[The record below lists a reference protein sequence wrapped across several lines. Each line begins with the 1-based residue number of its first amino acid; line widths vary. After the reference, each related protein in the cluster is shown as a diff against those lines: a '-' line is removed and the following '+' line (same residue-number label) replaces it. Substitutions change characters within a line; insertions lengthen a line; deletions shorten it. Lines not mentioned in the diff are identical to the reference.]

1 MSGPMALESHD
12 GRSADGREDTLARR
26 LSAAPDSTLA
36 LCVPRAPEDPV
47 DRLAAGMADQIGPA
61 VHAWEVAA
69 LLESEG
75 LTGDQIRERYRHPGL
90 FSLARDLY
98 GRVPRSFPEPARGPD
113 PWAPDHVRCALRGVL
128 FALPGLAYV
137 LTGRL
142 WQGERGV
149 YALIAAGLLSWAWG
163 QALSHRAYLRLV
175 VGRREAG
182 RTLLYGA
189 PAGALISSAAALAVA
204 GPGSATLFAVGQ
216 SLYLAAAG
224 VLLVC
229 GRERMLLAALTPLI
243 AGTAVLPWWEPG
255 PVLRTALPALTV
267 LLSLAV
273 AGHCVRG
280 MSRTDAV
287 PTVPGEGGTG
297 PRIVASLPYG
307 LFGLAAGTLVVFVGQ
322 RGALA
327 VVALTLSMGPAE
339 WLLYRFRGLALAAL
353 RAAAD
358 ETGFRLRSAGTLA
371 ICLGGY
377 LLPLVP
383 AALLTSGS
391 PWPVVAVAALLWTAL
406 LLQAFGIAWIPA
418 VVSVGAASAAVLSAV
433 MAGPLDAAVLL
444 LCTATGALL
453 LTASVLWLLGRP
465 TAHA

>member
-1 MSGPMALESHD
+1 MSGPLALESQD
-12 GRSADGREDTLARR
+12 GRDDTLTLR
-26 LSAAPDSTLA
+26 LSAAPERTLA
-36 LCVPRAPEDPV
+36 PRTPRAPDDPV
-47 DRLAAGMADQIGPA
+47 DRLAADMADQIGPA

-75 LTGDQIRERYRHPGL
+75 LTGEQIRERYRHQGL

-113 PWAPDHVRCALRGVL
+113 PWAPDHVRCALRGML

-149 YALIAAGLLSWAWG
+149 FALIAAGLLSWAWG

-182 RTLLYGA
+182 RTLLLGA
-189 PAGALISSAAALAVA
+189 PAGALISSAAAVAVA
-204 GPGSATLFAVGQ
+204 GPGPATLFAVGQ

-229 GRERMLLAALTPLI
+229 GRERILLATLTPLL

-255 PVLRTALPALTV
+255 GALRIALPTLTA

-280 MSRTDAV
+280 MLRTEA
-287 PTVPGEGGTG
+287 VPGERGAG

-307 LFGLAAGTLVVFVGQ
+307 VFGLAAGTLVVLVG
-322 RGALA
+322 RNGALA
-327 VVALTLSMGPAE
+327 VVALTVSMGPAE
-339 WLLYRFRGLALAAL
+339 WLLYRYRGLALAAL
-353 RAAAD
+353 RATAD
-358 ETGFRLRSAGTLA
+358 ETGFRLRSAGTLTA
-371 ICLGGY
+371 CLGGY
-377 LLPLVP
+377 LIPLVP
-383 AALLTSGS
+383 AALMTSAS

-418 VVSVGAASAAVLSAV
+418 VVSAGAASAAMLAAAA
-433 MAGPLDAAVLL
+433 AGPPDSAVLL
-444 LCTATGALL
+444 LCTATAALL

>member
-1 MSGPMALESHD
+1 MSGPLSLEPGG
-12 GRSADGREDTLARR
+12 GRDDTLALR
-26 LSAAPDSTLA
+26 LSATHDTTLA
-36 LCVPRAPEDPV
+36 LRVARAPEDPV
-47 DRLAAGMADQIGPA
+47 DRLAADMADQIGPA

-75 LTGDQIRERYRHPGL
+75 LTGEQIRERYRHPGL
-90 FSLARDLY
+90 FSLAGDLY
-98 GRVPRSFPEPARGPD
+98 GRVPRSFPEPPRGAD

-142 WQGERGV
+142 WHGERGV

-163 QALSHRAYLRLV
+163 QALSHRAYLRLA
-175 VGRREAG
+175 VGRRESG
-182 RTLLYGA
+182 RTLLSGA

-204 GPGSATLFAVGQ
+204 GPGPAALFAVGQ

-229 GRERMLLAALTPLI
+229 GRERLLLATLAPLI

-255 PVLRTALPALTV
+255 AVVRIALPALTV
-267 LLSLAV
+267 LLSLAAAGRSVLEMLRAGAV
-273 AGHCVRG
+273 AG
-280 MSRTDAV
+280 D
-287 PTVPGEGGTG
+287 GTR
-297 PRIVASLPYG
+297 PKLFASLPYG
-307 LFGLAAGTLVVFVGQ
+307 LFGLGAGVLVTFVGQ
-322 RGALA
+322 RSALA

-339 WLLYRFRGLALAAL
+339 WLLYRYRGLSLTAL

-358 ETGFRLRSAGTLA
+358 EPGFRLRSAGTLA

-383 AALLTSGS
+383 AALLTEAPPG
-391 PWPVVAVAALLWTAL
+391 PVVAVAALLWTAL
-406 LLQAFGIAWIPA
+406 LLQAFGIAWTPA
-418 VVSVGAASAAVLSAV
+418 VITVGAASVAALSAV
-433 MAGPLDAAVLL
+433 TAGAPDTSVLLLCCATAAVLL
-444 LCTATGALL
+444 
-453 LTASVLWLLGRP
+453 TASALWLLGRP